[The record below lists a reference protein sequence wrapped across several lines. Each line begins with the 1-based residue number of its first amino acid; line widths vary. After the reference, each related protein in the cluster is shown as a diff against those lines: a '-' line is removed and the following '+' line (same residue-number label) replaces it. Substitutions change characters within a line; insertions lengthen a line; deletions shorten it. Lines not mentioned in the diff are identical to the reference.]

1 VERYTYF
8 PGCSLESTASNYDRS
23 ARAVMRALGYELA
36 ELPDWNCC
44 GATGADVLSHLLS
57 LALPARNLAKA
68 QNLGDQ
74 IVTTCSSC
82 YLNLFR
88 VNAQLAS
95 DPALQR
101 RLDEVLGEVGLR
113 YVGGVRVRHLLELL
127 VTDVGLRAIA
137 QRVERRLGGLRV
149 APYYGCLVVRP
160 YAEFD
165 GPDLPISMDRLLTAL
180 GASVIPYAMKTRCCG
195 GVLMTTQRPIALKLV
210 ADLLEPVRDADCVVT
225 VCPLCQLNLE
235 AYQREVGRQLGGQI
249 HIPILYFT
257 QLMGLA
263 FALPDSELDLDANLV
278 GTDELMH
285 QIGRMSAWV

>member
-1 VERYTYF
+1 MENYTYF

-23 ARAVMRALGYELA
+23 ARAVMHALDRNLA

-57 LALPARNLAKA
+57 IALPARNLAKA
-68 QNLGDQ
+68 QAMGDQ

-82 YLNLFR
+82 YLNLYR
-88 VNAQLAS
+88 VNAQLSA
-95 DPALQR
+95 DPHLQG
-101 RLDEVLGEVGLR
+101 RLDTVLGEVNLH
-113 YVGGVRVRHLLELL
+113 YAGGVRVRHLLELL
-127 VTDVGLRAIA
+127 VTDVGLKAIA

-165 GPDLPISMDRLLTAL
+165 GPDLPMSMDRLMTAL
-180 GASVIPYAMKTRCCG
+180 GASVVPYPMKTRCCG

-210 ADLLEPVRDADCVVT
+210 ADLLEPVRDADCIVT

-235 AYQREVGRQLGGQI
+235 AYQREVGHRLGQSV

-263 FALPDSELDLDANLV
+263 FALPESELDLDANLV
-278 GTDELMH
+278 GTGHLME
-285 QIGRMSAWV
+285 QIGRLSAWA

>member
-1 VERYTYF
+1 MKSYTYF

-23 ARAVMRALGYELA
+23 ARAVMRALGHELE

-57 LALPARNLAKA
+57 IALPARNLAKA
-68 QNLGDQ
+68 QGLGDQ

-88 VNAQLAS
+88 VNAQLAA
-95 DPALQR
+95 DPELQG
-101 RLDEVLGEVGLR
+101 RLDAVLGQVGLH
-113 YVGGVRVRHLLELL
+113 YAGGVRVRHLLELL
-127 VTDVGLRAIA
+127 VTDVGLKAIA
-137 QRVERRLGGLRV
+137 QRVERRLGGMRV

-160 YAEFD
+160 YSEFD
-165 GPDLPISMDRLLTAL
+165 GPDLPTSMDRLLTAL
-180 GASVIPYAMKTRCCG
+180 GASVLPYPMKTRCCG

-210 ADLLEPVRDADCVVT
+210 ADLLEPVRDADCIVT

-235 AYQREVGRQLGGQI
+235 AYQREVSGQLGEPV
-249 HIPILYFT
+249 HVPIVYFT

-278 GTDELMH
+278 GTDKLMR
-285 QIGRMSAWV
+285 QIGQLSAWV